1 MGEVSFDY
9 FFAISIESL
18 IPLGSARSRAV
29 IIAKMRAII
38 KGFVRFCCLW
48 GNNNECQSL
57 NRWILLIFSHQVTT
71 THQHMRMQTTAR
83 THTYIHEH
91 AHPHTQ
97 AQMCIHHTNAIPR
110 VLASF
115 NWIAYNKCEATL
127 RSDRAEPWRGQAR
140 RACTKA
146 HDTAYTL
153 TAGND
158 SSSSWENAKNMRT
171 YQQKSESGCVS
182 GVQLSFVVFN
192 WLFFAQCASVCE
204 CVRVSACVWV
214 QACVRTR
221 IIRRFLVLKVVD
233 IR

>member
-115 NWIAYNKCEATL
+115 NWIAYVRLPCDLIEL
-127 RSDRAEPWRGQAR
+127 SHGVVR
-140 RACTKA
+140 RAVRA
-146 HDTAYTL
+146 
-153 TAGND
+153 
-158 SSSSWENAKNMRT
+158 
-171 YQQKSESGCVS
+171 QK
-182 GVQLSFVVFN
+182 LMI
-192 WLFFAQCASVCE
+192 LH
-204 CVRVSACVWV
+204 
-214 QACVRTR
+214 TR
-221 IIRRFLVLKVVD
+221 
-233 IR
+233 